1 MLMTILDR
9 SKIYLQYI
17 NHSPLLAGIAMII
30 LNVGSKY
37 VELGFSKTQEQ
48 AIKAGITREILIFS
62 IIFVGTKDLVLSIIM
77 TASFV
82 VLSNY
87 LFNEKSKF
95 CVASG
100 YLNRLMLEID
110 RNGDNVISKE
120 EEEWAIK
127 TLQKARENE
136 QKSSYSSYLSQSM

>member
-1 MLMTILDR
+1 MTILD
-9 SKIYLQYI
+9 KTNLYLQKI
-17 NHSPLLAGIAMII
+17 NHSPLLAGIAMLI

-62 IIFVGTKDLVLSIIM
+62 VIFIGTKDLVLSIIM
-77 TASFV
+77 TASFM

-87 LFNEKSKF
+87 LFNEKSRF
-95 CVASG
+95 CIASG

-120 EEEWAIK
+120 EEQWAIK

-136 QKSSYSSYLSQSM
+136 QKSQYSSYLSHSM